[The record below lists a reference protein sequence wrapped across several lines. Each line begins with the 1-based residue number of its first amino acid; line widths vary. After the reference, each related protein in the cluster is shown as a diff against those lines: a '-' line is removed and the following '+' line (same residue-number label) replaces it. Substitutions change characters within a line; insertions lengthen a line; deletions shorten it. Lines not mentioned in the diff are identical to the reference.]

1 MSKCVGCGVTLQF
14 EDEKKLGYG
23 VMGSNLCKRCF
34 DLKHYNK
41 NVDLTNYIDNENLLK
56 QINEK
61 KVFTIFLCD
70 LISLSDVTIDLFNK
84 IKNDKLFVLT
94 KVDMVPK
101 NIKYSSLI
109 KTIKEVYNVSPVL
122 FSYKNK
128 KLINELKNII
138 LSKQNV
144 IISGIVSSGKSTL
157 INTLFEKDITTSY
170 YHNTTLDFIEI
181 NYEDATIF
189 DTPGFDTKIITSKS
203 KNVLIEKIVN
213 LKCGYEIS
221 LNDISFSTKN
231 DVNFVVFMPNT
242 VKVKTKKTINEYNEK
257 VIIPKK
263 SDLVFEEFFIYF
275 KNDAVIYLNN
285 KDYVVRKS
293 IIGKSNE

>member
-1 MSKCVGCGVTLQF
+1 
-14 EDEKKLGYG
+14 
-23 VMGSNLCKRCF
+23 
-34 DLKHYNK
+34 
-41 NVDLTNYIDNENLLK
+41 
-56 QINEK
+56 
-61 KVFTIFLCD
+61 
-70 LISLSDVTIDLFNK
+70 
-84 IKNDKLFVLT
+84 
-94 KVDMVPK
+94 MVPK

-181 NYEDATIF
+181 NYEDTIIF

-213 LKCGYEIS
+213 LKCDYEIS

-242 VKVKTKKTINEYNEK
+242 IKVKTKKNINEYNEK

-275 KNDAVIYLNN
+275 KNGAVIYLNN